1 MRTVTYGAACT
12 LDGFI
17 AGSDGAVDWMHFS
30 RDVKQVMSDYWA
42 TVDAVLMGRKT
53 WEFAA
58 AQGSGSVTGSDD
70 SPGGGSEASTGTS
83 TGTST
88 RGSSA
93 NDGATSAANSP
104 ATSAASNEGSG
115 IPAVAT
121 YLFSR
126 TLPKAPPGVELV
138 SSDAVEFVNRLK
150 RQPGKGISLM
160 GGGELAGSLF
170 EAGAIDQISL
180 NVHPVLLGSGIPFF
194 RDLKGRIGLELTE
207 SRTLDGGCVLMVY
220 RVRK

>member
-1 MRTVTYGAACT
+1 MRTVTYGAACS

-17 AGSDGAVDWMHFS
+17 AGSDGAVDWIHFS
-30 RDVKQVMSDYWA
+30 PDVEQYMIEYWS

-58 AQGSGSVTGSDD
+58 AQGMGGEPGSG
-70 SPGGGSEASTGTS
+70 PGSEPDF
-83 TGTST
+83 
-88 RGSSA
+88 GSL
-93 NDGATSAANSP
+93 
-104 ATSAASNEGSG
+104 EGSG
-115 IPAVAT
+115 VPAVAT

-126 TLPKAPPGVELV
+126 TLSEAPPGTELV
-138 SSDAVEFVNRLK
+138 SSDAVGFVNTLK
-150 RQPGKGISLM
+150 RQPGKGICLM

-170 EAGAIDQISL
+170 AAGAIDEVSL
-180 NVHPVLLGSGIPFF
+180 NVHPVLLGSGVPFF

-207 SRTLDGGCVLMVY
+207 SRELDGGCVLMVY

>member
-1 MRTVTYGAACT
+1 MRTVTYGAACS

-17 AGSDGAVDWMHFS
+17 AGSDGAIDWLHFS
-30 RDVKQVMSDYWA
+30 RDVEAVMAQYWSS
-42 TVDAVLMGRKT
+42 VDAVLMGRKT

-58 AQGSGSVTGSDD
+58 AQGM
-70 SPGGGSEASTGTS
+70 GGGPHSGNPS
-83 TGTST
+83 
-88 RGSSA
+88 
-93 NDGATSAANSP
+93 
-104 ATSAASNEGSG
+104 ASNEGSG

-126 TLPKAPPGVELV
+126 TLTDPPSGVELI
-138 SSDAVEFVNRLK
+138 SADAVGFVKQLK
-150 RQPGKGISLM
+150 EQPGSGICVM

-170 EAGAIDQISL
+170 EAGLIDEISL

-194 RDLKGRIGLELTE
+194 HQTRPIALELTE
-207 SRTLDGGCVLMVY
+207 ARTIDGGCVLMTY